1 MVGFSWQSN
10 QKTTEDQRFEVVLP
24 GMDIAIIGTGY
35 VGLVTGACLASF
47 GHSVVCVDND
57 ETKIDQLLT
66 GQVPFYEPGLAGLVA
81 EGVKNNTLRFT
92 QSLSEGV
99 REASFVF
106 ICVGTPPLETGKVD
120 LSYVETVAQE
130 IGSSI
135 DHNAYVIDKSTV
147 PVGTSRKVKKII
159 DQAVTDAGRDPKLVS
174 VVVASNPEFL
184 REGSAINDFMNPDR
198 IVVGVD
204 ELWAG
209 DLIMELYKPIECPK
223 LVMSPESAELAKYAA
238 NAFLATKIS
247 FINEIANVAGQNGAD
262 VREVAHAIG
271 LDKRIGESFLKAG
284 IGYGGSCFPKD
295 VSALYQLAGSDG
307 YDFRLLGSVIEVNN
321 RQRERFVSKVRGKI
335 GDLNGKRIAVWGL
348 AFKNGTDDVRESA
361 AIDVI
366 SKCYA
371 DGADVVAFD
380 PQATDN
386 AKQIFGSQ
394 IEYAKTALEAV
405 NAADVLLVLTEWP
418 EFRAVDFSKVAEMMN
433 QPVLMDGKNLL
444 ADLELEKSGIEYDGM
459 GLRHR

>member
-1 MVGFSWQSN
+1 
-10 QKTTEDQRFEVVLP
+10 
-24 GMDIAIIGTGY
+24 MDIAIIGTGY

-47 GHSVVCVDND
+47 GHNVVCVDNNVN
-57 ETKIDQLLT
+57 KIKKLMA
-66 GQVPFYEPGLAGLVA
+66 GEIPFYEPGLSELVA
-81 EGVKNNTLRFT
+81 EGVKNQTLKFT
-92 QSLSEGV
+92 TSLAEGV
-99 REASFVF
+99 REASFIF

-120 LSYVETVAQE
+120 LSYVEAVARE

-184 REGSAINDFMNPDR
+184 REGSAINDFLKSDR

-223 LVMSPESAELAKYAA
+223 LIMSPESAELAKYAA

-247 FINEIANVAGQNGAD
+247 FINEIANVAEQNGAD

-321 RQRERFVSKVRGKI
+321 RQRERFVSKVRSKI

-361 AIDVI
+361 AIDII

-371 DGADVVAFD
+371 DGADVVAYD
-380 PQATDN
+380 PQALEN
-386 AKQIFGSQ
+386 AKRIFGSR
-394 IEYAKTALEAV
+394 IEYAGSAREAV
-405 NAADVLLVLTEWP
+405 TDADVLLVLTEWP
-418 EFRAVDFSKVAEMMN
+418 EFRAVDFQKVTE
-433 QPVLMDGKNLL
+433 LMRQSVVIDGKNLL
-444 ADLELEKSGIEYDGM
+444 TDLELSNLGIDYDGM
-459 GLRHR
+459 GLRHS

>member
-1 MVGFSWQSN
+1 
-10 QKTTEDQRFEVVLP
+10 
-24 GMDIAIIGTGY
+24 MDIAIIGTGY
-35 VGLVTGACLASF
+35 VGLVSGACLASF
-47 GHSVVCVDND
+47 GHNVVCVDSD
-57 ETKIDQLLT
+57 ERKIDKLLQ
-66 GQVPFYEPGLAGLVA
+66 GKIPFYEPGLAELVA
-81 EGVKNNTLRFT
+81 EGVANVKLSFT
-92 QSLSEGV
+92 SSIKQGV
-99 REASFVF
+99 QDASFIF
-106 ICVGTPPLETGKVD
+106 ICVGTPPLGSGKVD
-120 LSYVETVAQE
+120 LSYVEQVAKD
-130 IGSSI
+130 IGTHI

-147 PVGTSRKVKKII
+147 PVGTSRMVKTII
-159 DQAVTDAGRDPKLVS
+159 DQAIEDAGRDTTLVS

-184 REGSAINDFMNPDR
+184 REGSAINDFMKPDR

-247 FINEIANVAGQNGAD
+247 FINEIANVAEQNGAD
-262 VREVAHAIG
+262 VREVAKAIG

-321 RQRERFVSKVRGKI
+321 RQRERFVSKLRSLI

-371 DGADVVAFD
+371 DGADIIAYD
-380 PQATDN
+380 PQATEN
-386 AKQIFGSQ
+386 AKQIFQ
-394 IEYAKTALEAV
+394 DRIEYASSAF
-405 NAADVLLVLTEWP
+405 NAAYNSDVVLVLTEWP
-418 EFRAVDFSKVAEMMN
+418 EFRAVNFEQVKEGMN
-433 QPVLMDGKNLL
+433 SPVIIDGKNLL
-444 ADLELEKSGIEYDGM
+444 ADLELSDQGFEYYGVGIPTD
-459 GLRHR
+459 